1 MMRALGILFFLAI
14 LLWLYAMS
22 YAQAQ
27 EHHERHHAYYQGW
40 MNKAHFGCCNDQD
53 CGELADENERTTAD
67 GTIEVKIEG
76 EWCPV
81 LPHHYLKQGNAPD
94 WSTSHVCVQKGP
106 VPRVCERLLC
116 CAISRSRVGT

>member
-1 MMRALGILFFLAI
+1 MTRWLIIAATLIGLTLLLLYPLAR
-14 LLWLYAMS
+14 
-22 YAQAQ
+22 AQAQ
-27 EHHERHHAYYQGW
+27 EHHERHHAYYKGW

-81 LPHHYLKQGNAPD
+81 SPYHYLKQGNAPD

-116 CAISRSRVGT
+116 YQPKPGT

>member
-1 MMRALGILFFLAI
+1 MMRNLIIALFVLLLA
-14 LLWLYAMS
+14 LLLLYPLAR
-22 YAQAQ
+22 ARAQ

-53 CGELADENERTTAD
+53 CGELSEQNERTTAA
-67 GTIEVKIEG
+67 GIEVRIEG

-81 LPHHYLKQGNAPD
+81 LPHHYLKQGNSPD

-116 CAISRSRVGT
+116 YQPKPGT